1 MCSPS
6 RESTSLAVASSRSAN
21 EARLRG
27 EYVSFYF
34 ADDAATLVFKD
45 KAHVELGAPKDGPM
59 AGILFFEDRS
69 APLGRNFEITSGS
82 VRKLLGTIYLPRGNF
97 KGDGKNLVGTVK
109 NVAGGLTGALGLGGL
124 LGVINEA
131 SAYTVIVANRLELIS
146 INLVINA
153 DYAASDVPVP
163 NGVGPNSSKVR
174 LSH

>member
-1 MCSPS
+1 
-6 RESTSLAVASSRSAN
+6 
-21 EARLRG
+21 
-27 EYVSFYF
+27 
-34 ADDAATLVFKD
+34 
-45 KAHVELGAPKDGPM
+45 M

-69 APLGRNFEITSGS
+69 APLGRNFEIASGS

-97 KGDGKNLVGTVK
+97 KGDGKNLIGTVK